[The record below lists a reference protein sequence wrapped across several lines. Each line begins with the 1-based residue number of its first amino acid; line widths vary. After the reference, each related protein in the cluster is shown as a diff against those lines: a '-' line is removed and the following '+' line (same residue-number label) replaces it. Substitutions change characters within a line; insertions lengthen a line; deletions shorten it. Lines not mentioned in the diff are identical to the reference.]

1 MSDTSTTGVNLSQY
15 TSNIAMY
22 NSLKLDL
29 DQKLL
34 NLRRKEANG
43 TATSEDIIFRESLE
57 AQLSELLQNP
67 PNPLESKV
75 TISSSSAVLADSGA
89 VAVNSLSQQQAIVDS
104 LIKIPTPEKN
114 NVGQIRY
121 TEIDPDNL
129 VDYINATQ
137 HLNPW
142 GRERQCDKDLK
153 NLMMIINADMRNQMG
168 KIVEIVKQLG
178 SLSS

>member
-1 MSDTSTTGVNLSQY
+1 MSDITATGVNLSQY
-15 TSNIAMY
+15 TTSIVMY

-29 DQKLL
+29 EQKLL

-43 TATSEDIIFRESLE
+43 TATSEDIIFIKSLE
-57 AQLSELLQNP
+57 AKLSELMLNP
-67 PNPLESKV
+67 PSPLETKV
-75 TISSSSAVLADSGA
+75 TLSSSKETLADSGA
-89 VAVNSLSQQQAIVDS
+89 ATVNNLSQQQAMVEQ
-104 LIKIPTPEKN
+104 LAKIPTPEKN

-153 NLMMIINADMRNQMG
+153 NLMLIINGDMRHQMG
-168 KIVEIVKQLG
+168 KIQETVKQLD
-178 SLSS
+178 SLS